1 MNLNLMTFFQETIYG
16 AYVSIYGED
25 GAYVIHLDDKTKK
38 VFHCVSLNIDRNAS
52 AYFNSFRIECIRGIN
67 QSQR

>member
-1 MNLNLMTFFQETIYG
+1 MNLNLMTFSQETVYG

-38 VFHCVSLNIDRNAS
+38 GVPLCFIK
-52 AYFNSFRIECIRGIN
+52 YW
-67 QSQR
+67 